1 MSVRRQDFG
10 ATFTIFPGT
19 TKTMQ
24 ITILDPDTGNAKSLA
39 DTNVYASGTVKIYK
53 PGGTLVGSSMS
64 VNFSDRAN
72 GVVNFTVSG
81 TSQATTANAGNWIG
95 EIEFINTAGL
105 KVDQQSFNIDIK
117 ESY

>member
-1 MSVRRQDFG
+1 
-10 ATFTIFPGT
+10 
-19 TKTMQ
+19 
-24 ITILDPDTGNAKSLA
+24 
-39 DTNVYASGTVKIYK
+39 
-53 PGGTLVGSSMS
+53 MS

-72 GVVNFTVSG
+72 RVVNFTVSG

-117 ESY
+117 ES

>member
-10 ATFTIFPGT
+10 ATFTIFAGT

-81 TSQATTANAGNWIG
+81 TSQATTANAGNCIG

>member
-10 ATFTIFPGT
+10 ATFTIFAGT

-72 GVVNFTVSG
+72 GVVNFTVIW

>member
-1 MSVRRQDFG
+1 
-10 ATFTIFPGT
+10 
-19 TKTMQ
+19 MQ

-95 EIEFINTAGL
+95 EIEFINTACL

>member
-10 ATFTIFPGT
+10 ATFTIFAGT

-24 ITILDPDTGNAKSLA
+24 ITILDPDTGNAKSLS

-53 PGGTLVGSSMS
+53 PGGTLVGATMS
-64 VNFSDRAN
+64 VNFVNRSE
-72 GVVNFTVSG
+72 GIVNFTVSG
-81 TSQATTANAGNWIG
+81 TSQATTTNAGNWIG
-95 EIEFINTAGL
+95 EIEFTNTGGL